1 MPHTPEARPL
11 STGRSTCV
19 SLFATQP
26 SQPDST
32 CRATPAPEQEGPL
45 PFELSVST
53 WKLIIGQRPTFS
65 DLKRCDRET
74 AMFVDAI
81 RSNIHSLDE
90 DSFEYGYDSLTF
102 AWPRSDGAAPR
113 RAPPLV
119 SLAPSPQSTDLQAT
133 RHAPMA
139 PTTRPLSASLSAA
152 RLPSQRPSTP
162 RRWQARWRSCGR
174 AAPTRR

>member
-1 MPHTPEARPL
+1 MLTP
-11 STGRSTCV
+11 T
-19 SLFATQP
+19 
-26 SQPDST
+26 
-32 CRATPAPEQEGPL
+32 PEQEGPL

-113 RAPPLV
+113 RAPLGSLAPLSRPRV
-119 SLAPSPQSTDLQAT
+119 SLAP
-133 RHAPMA
+133 
-139 PTTRPLSASLSAA
+139 AS
-152 RLPSQRPSTP
+152 
-162 RRWQARWRSCGR
+162 
-174 AAPTRR
+174 

>member
-1 MPHTPEARPL
+1 MP
-11 STGRSTCV
+11 
-19 SLFATQP
+19 
-26 SQPDST
+26 
-32 CRATPAPEQEGPL
+32 TPAPEQEGPL

-113 RAPPLV
+113 RAPPPCL
-119 SLAPSPQSTDLQAT
+119 
-133 RHAPMA
+133 
-139 PTTRPLSASLSAA
+139 TRPI
-152 RLPSQRPSTP
+152 
-162 RRWQARWRSCGR
+162 
-174 AAPTRR
+174 APAN